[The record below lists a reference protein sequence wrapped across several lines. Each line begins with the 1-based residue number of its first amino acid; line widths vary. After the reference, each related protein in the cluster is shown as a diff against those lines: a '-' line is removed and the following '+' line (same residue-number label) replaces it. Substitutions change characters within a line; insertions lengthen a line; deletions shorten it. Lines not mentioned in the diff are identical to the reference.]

1 MEDAKRQIIHALKNL
16 IHRWSEESD
25 LEDSDLLDCMGDA
38 VDEYF
43 DEDVV
48 DFECDMELEEEEE

>member
-1 MEDAKRQIIHALKNL
+1 MEDAKRQFIHELKNL

-25 LEDSDLLDCMGDA
+25 LEDSDLLNCMNDA

-43 DEDVV
+43 EEDVV
-48 DFECDMELEEEEE
+48 DFKCDIELEEDEE

>member
-1 MEDAKRQIIHALKNL
+1 MKMPANVMT
-16 IHRWSEESD
+16 SESTQGIQ
-25 LEDSDLLDCMGDA
+25 SDLLDCMGDA